1 MNGLVQYG
9 VYETLTPQ
17 QQDVHRDFVA
27 ARWESILGHLFD
39 KSESPAA
46 RALTI
51 ADGVEVLKHYSTD
64 EINEAWRQERAR
76 QIAAYGR
83 LKDRVVPE
91 TLTMLIHSARPKP
104 VLVKTEPAEK
114 PRGERVSPEAMA
126 AIRDEFGF
134 FGTSLCARIVFEAKA
149 NAKRSQN
156 ASKRTRGPKVGRGMG
171 AGMKMGTIIRGVS
184 NETGIKVCEMKGHK
198 RFAMVVD
205 ARSEF
210 VKRSRSFGFSLTQ
223 IGIFLGNR
231 HHTTILNLERR
242 G

>member
-1 MNGLVQYG
+1 MNDLVQYG

-91 TLTMLIHSARPKP
+91 TLTTLIHSARPKP

-134 FGTSLCARIVFEAKA
+134 SGLPYVPGSSLKPKPMQSAAKTQANVQEAQRL
-149 NAKRSQN
+149 AK
-156 ASKRTRGPKVGRGMG
+156 
-171 AGMKMGTIIRGVS
+171 
-184 NETGIKVCEMKGHK
+184 EWE
-198 RFAMVVD
+198 
-205 ARSEF
+205 
-210 VKRSRSFGFSLTQ
+210 
-223 IGIFLGNR
+223 
-231 HHTTILNLERR
+231 
-242 G
+242 